1 MMEAVWTLKDR
12 AQAEQMTELS
22 KDVIL
27 PYRRQLAPKSVTL
40 EGDLNW
46 SMEF

>member
-1 MMEAVWTLKDR
+1 MMKAVWTRKDR

-27 PYRRQLAPKSVTL
+27 SYRRQLAPKSVTL

-46 SMEF
+46 